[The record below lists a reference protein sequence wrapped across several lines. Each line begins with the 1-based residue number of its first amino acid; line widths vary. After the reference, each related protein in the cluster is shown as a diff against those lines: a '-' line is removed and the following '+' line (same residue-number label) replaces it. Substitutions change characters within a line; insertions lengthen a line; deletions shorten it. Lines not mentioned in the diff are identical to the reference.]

1 MLVLEHHQMEW
12 VVFHFLSI
20 RFYIRLWVFDAIL
33 SVIAQNSFQVLEIQ
47 QLAIGL
53 ENFVKVFHMAFQYV
67 SLTDKLSVKLLFDLL
82 MRIIFGHFPDSY
94 VIGSIIDFVFVVFL
108 KLVKDLFLLN
118 FRLILVEVCFFYLL
132 LLEELLVFV
141 FQKEVE
147 DVGSFIKMKVFVNEW

>member
-1 MLVLEHHQMEW
+1 
-12 VVFHFLSI
+12 
-20 RFYIRLWVFDAIL
+20 
-33 SVIAQNSFQVLEIQ
+33 
-47 QLAIGL
+47 
-53 ENFVKVFHMAFQYV
+53 MAFQYV